1 MSFTEKIKEW
11 FKDRYNL
18 LFIAILL
25 FAFILRIKYFDI
37 NSLSLWWDEATYLAA
52 GRYWAFGDTL
62 WAVEAARPPFFMLL
76 IALFFKLGFNELLI
90 RFFTVV
96 VPSLFI
102 VVFTYLLGK
111 ELYDKKVGLIA
122 ALLAAVSWMFL
133 VNIARAHSDL
143 LAGALGLAAIYF
155 FWKGYVNV
163 EKKNTFYLFLCG
175 VFLGLG
181 FMTRLSNLLV
191 IGIIGLYLLIT
202 EQYKF
207 LKHKQIWFA
216 GLFLVL
222 AVLPYFI
229 WGKLH
234 YGSYL
239 PWLGQYGAGA
249 EAAAAK
255 PLAWN
260 VFSVIKTYLSPQL
273 FFGGGQDFIF
283 YLLFFVGLI
292 ISLKFLLGIDLVVK
306 NKSKELNADLM
317 TVLMVVATIMFFVV
331 IQRDLGDPRWQMF
344 AAPAIFLIVARG
356 IIWIY
361 EIFKQYSSVAVIVV
375 LGILLFVGSVSQI
388 AQAHAILNG
397 QKNDQAGIKSA
408 AEWIKANSAKGQ
420 WILSNNIHAEMTYWV
435 DRPTRGFGLY
445 DNGTFEVIDELKPT
459 YLVVT
464 GYFQSLPW
472 TYEYPGKYPERFE
485 PVAIFDAEG
494 KPVTSQEQRPII
506 MIYRIKY

>member
-1 MSFTEKIKEW
+1 MSFTEKAKEW

-18 LFIAILL
+18 LFVAILL
-25 FAFILRIKYFDI
+25 FAFILRVKYFDI
-37 NSLSLWWDEATYLAA
+37 NALSLWWDEATYLAS

-62 WAVEAARPPFFMLL
+62 WAVEAARPPFFMLM
-76 IALFFKLGFNELLI
+76 IALFFKLGFNELLV

-96 VPSLFI
+96 VPSLLI
-102 VVFTYLLGK
+102 VLFTYLLGK
-111 ELYDKKVGLIA
+111 ELYDKRVGLIA
-122 ALLAAVSWMFL
+122 ALIASVSWMFL

-143 LAGALGLAAIYF
+143 LAGALGLAAIYY
-155 FWKGYVNV
+155 FWKGYVV
-163 EKKNTFYLFLCG
+163 PEKKNTLYLFLCG
-175 VFLGLG
+175 IFLGLG
-181 FMTRLSNLLV
+181 FMTRLSNLIV
-191 IGIIGLYLLIT
+191 VGIIGLYLIIT
-202 EQYKF
+202 EQHRF
-207 LKHKQIWFA
+207 LKHKQVWYA
-216 GLFLVL
+216 GLFLFL
-222 AVLPYFI
+222 SVLPYLI
-229 WGKLH
+229 WSKFQ
-234 YGSYL
+234 YGTFL
-239 PWLGQYGAGA
+239 AWAGQYGAGA

-260 VFSVIKTYLSPQL
+260 VFSVIKIYLSPQL

-283 YLLFFVGLI
+283 YVLFFIGLI

-306 NKSKELNADLM
+306 NKSKELNADLI
-317 TVLMVVATIMFFVV
+317 TILMVVATIMFFVV

-344 AAPAIFLIVARG
+344 AAPAIFLVVARG

-361 EIFKQYSSVAVIVV
+361 DSFKKYSSIAVATV
-375 LGILLFVGSVSQI
+375 LGILLLVGSVSQI
-388 AQAHAILNG
+388 VQASAILNH

-420 WILSNNIHAEMTYWV
+420 WVLSNNIHAEMTYWA

-445 DNGTFEVIDELKPT
+445 DNGTFEVIDELKPA

-485 PVAIFDAEG
+485 PAAVFDAEG
-494 KPVTSQEQRPII
+494 KPVTNENQRPII
-506 MIYRIKY
+506 VIYRIEY